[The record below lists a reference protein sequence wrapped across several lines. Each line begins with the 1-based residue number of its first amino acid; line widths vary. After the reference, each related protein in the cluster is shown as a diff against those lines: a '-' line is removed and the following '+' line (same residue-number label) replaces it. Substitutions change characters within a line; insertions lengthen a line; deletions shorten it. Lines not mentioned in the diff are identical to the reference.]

1 MDQGARGQNFKLD
14 LPAQRGVA
22 VAQRG
27 LPAAVVRRLQPVDDD
42 PADRDALLER
52 TDIGARQIPV
62 GGHVAV
68 GELLDPGADLHH
80 QHHGP

>member
-1 MDQGARGQNFKLD
+1 MMI
-14 LPAQRGVA
+14 
-22 VAQRG
+22 
-27 LPAAVVRRLQPVDDD
+27 RRI
-42 PADRDALLER
+42 ATALLER

-62 GGHVAV
+62 SRHETV